1 MMNTNPVTTGPVA
14 GVDTHSGTH
23 TLAVLTAQG
32 AVEFTEEFTTDRR
45 GHAALLT
52 RLHEVEGLAA
62 VGIEGTN
69 SYGAE
74 LARTLLAQGL
84 SVLEVL
90 RPTRQVRRMDGKSDP
105 IDAIAAARQVLTG
118 DGTSTPKHTGS
129 VVEALRYLLVARRN
143 LIGAASRM
151 ITVIKSLLVTAPETV
166 REPLRSLTTPALI
179 DTLAA
184 SRPDTVLTDPA
195 AAAKHTMRLLA
206 RDYQRLHTEA
216 DRLEDQMKQLV
227 TAINPGMLEVHGSGT
242 VTSAQLLVTA
252 GENSDRITT
261 EAKFA
266 HLCGASPIPASSGK
280 THRYRLNRGGDRQAN
295 SALHRIALV
304 RMRHDPRTRAY
315 YRAPMRGEP
324 LEERHPPLPQTRHR
338 PRNPP
343 RTSPPDHARTHRPQG
358 TAYPEADHP
367 HRRRPSPGDQTS
379 TPVRNRVPNPAPASA
394 DNALRKM
401 AHRSLTH
408 NRSITLRNPDA
419 PG

>member
-1 MMNTNPVTTGPVA
+1 MMNTNPVTAGPVA
-14 GVDTHSGTH
+14 GVDTHSETH

-62 VGIEGTN
+62 VGVEGTN

-74 LARTLLAQGL
+74 LARTLLAQGF

-118 DGTSTPKHTGS
+118 DGTSIPKHTGS
-129 VVEALRYLLVARRN
+129 PVEALRYLLVARRN

-166 REPLRSLTTPALI
+166 REPLRSLTTPTLI

-184 SRPDTVLTDPA
+184 SRPGTMMTDPA

-206 RDYQRLHTEA
+206 RDYQRLHAEA
-216 DRLEDQMKQLV
+216 DQLEDQMTQLV
-227 TAINPGMLEVHGSGT
+227 TAINPGMLEVYGSGT

-252 GENSDRITT
+252 GDNSDRITT

-315 YRAPMRGEP
+315 VERRRAENLSKKDILRCLKRAIAREIHHVLLHRTTP
-324 LEERHPPLPQTRHR
+324 ERTDLRAL
-338 PRNPP
+338 
-343 RTSPPDHARTHRPQG
+343 RTQKQITLTDAAEALKTKPARLSEIERRTRPQPALTTRYEKWL
-358 TAYPEADHP
+358 TAA
-367 HRRRPSPGDQTS
+367 
-379 TPVRNRVPNPAPASA
+379 
-394 DNALRKM
+394 
-401 AHRSLTH
+401 
-408 NRSITLRNPDA
+408 
-419 PG
+419 